1 MPKVP
6 LFPVTV
12 VGSWPRPNWLLDALK
27 KRQNGKLSFEEFNEI
42 ADEAVLLALKYQE
55 DAGVDIVS
63 DGEQRRDNFYSFVV
77 EKLDGVKLMP
87 VAELLDYVEDKRA
100 FEAILKSLDVPAYG
114 IKTPTAVGR
123 ITKKMPL
130 AMDEYQFLREHT
142 TKAIKIPL
150 PGPYLLT
157 RTMWV
162 KGVSDQAYPTKEELA
177 KDVIQLLREEIMALR
192 DAGCE
197 YVQLDEP
204 VLTEVVFKGDTEK
217 TRTFMCAA
225 MAAKGDPV
233 GELQFAVRLMNK
245 VVEGIEG
252 INIGMHVCR
261 GNWSRQEEV
270 LLKGGYEPLMPY
282 MLAMQLHQLVLEFAT
297 PRAGELEV
305 FAKCPNVRELGLG
318 VVNPRSD
325 EIESPSFVVSKV
337 KEALKYFDPQK
348 IYLNPD
354 CGFGTFAE
362 RPMNV
367 PKVAF
372 EKLKV
377 MTKAAEELRKMYGN
391 GGEDG

>member
-1 MPKVP
+1 MSKLP

-12 VGSWPRPNWLLDALK
+12 VGSWPRPAWLLDALK
-27 KRQNGKLSFEEFNEI
+27 KRQAGKISFKQFNET

-77 EKLDGVKLMP
+77 EKLEGVKLMA
-87 VAELLDYVEDKRA
+87 VAELLDYVEDKAA
-100 FEAILKSLDVPAYG
+100 FEKILKDFDVPAYG
-114 IKTPTAVGR
+114 IKNPTVVGKVS
-123 ITKKMPL
+123 KKMPL
-130 AMDEYQFLREHT
+130 ALDEYQFLREHT
-142 TKAIKIPL
+142 KRPVKIPL

-157 RTMWV
+157 RSMWV
-162 KGVSDQAYPTKEELA
+162 KGVSDSVYPTKEALA
-177 KDVIQLLREEIMALR
+177 EDVVRILREELIALR

-197 YVQLDEP
+197 YVQFDEP
-204 VLTEVVFKGDTEK
+204 VLTEVVFRDVSEE

-225 MAAKGDPV
+225 MAAKGDPL
-233 GELQFAVRLMNK
+233 GELRFAVRLMNK

-252 INIGMHVCR
+252 VNIGVHVCR
-261 GNWSRQEEV
+261 GNWSRQDAV
-270 LLKGGYEPLMPY
+270 LLKGGYGPLLPY
-282 MLAMQLHQLVLEFAT
+282 LLAMQVDQLVLEYAT

-305 FAKCPNVRELGLG
+305 FASCPNAKELGLG

-325 EIESPSFVVSKV
+325 DVEPSSFVVSKA
-337 KEALKYFDPQK
+337 KEALKYFDPSK

-362 RPMNV
+362 RPMNT

-372 EKLKV
+372 EKLR
-377 MTKAAEELRKMYGN
+377 TIAKAAEELRKAYGA
-391 GGEDG
+391 